1 MFYYFGNILDD
12 NTDDKSRAILWHI
25 VDVMTD
31 DSVIL
36 VDDVVIPDTEPY
48 WQATQMDVIMMSML
62 AWLERTREQ

>member
-1 MFYYFGNILDD
+1 MGNILHDH
-12 NTDDKSRAILWHI
+12 TDDKSRAILWHI